1 MLTINFKDFPL
12 HDGDIVLDLGCG
24 EGRHVINA
32 YLQAN
37 VVAIGVDLSHRDL
50 TIATLRAAPY
60 IGEPPQDS
68 HERRQDSHERTQDSH
83 ERTQNESKE
92 NCVGR
97 FYLQQADAAY
107 LPFADASI
115 DKIICS
121 EVLEHIENYRGVLC
135 EINRV
140 LKPKGI
146 LAVSVPREWPEKICW
161 WLSEAYHQKE
171 GGHIRIFNA
180 RELRADIEALDFA
193 FTARHWAHAL
203 HVPFW
208 WLKCLCWKSQDK
220 SCIIK
225 LYHCMLVW
233 DLMRRPWFTQ
243 TLERWLN
250 PIIGKSV
257 VMYFK
262 KPEKFSYRES

>member
-1 MLTINFKDFPL
+1 MLTINFKDFPVN
-12 HDGDIVLDLGCG
+12 DGDLVLDLGCG

-37 VVAIGVDLSHRDL
+37 IVALGVDLSLRDL
-50 TIATLRAAPY
+50 TTARLRFAPFALANK
-60 IGEPPQDS
+60 EDTAEDS
-68 HERRQDSHERTQDSH
+68 SNNHVVKHFH
-83 ERTQNESKE
+83 
-92 NCVGR
+92 
-97 FYLQQADAAY
+97 LQQADAAC
-107 LPFADASI
+107 LPFGDASI

-121 EVLEHIENYRGVLC
+121 EVLEHIENYQDVLR

-140 LKPKGI
+140 LKPNGM
-146 LAVSVPREWPEKICW
+146 LVVSVPRAWPEKICW
-161 WLSEAYHQKE
+161 WLSAAYHQNA

-180 RELRADIEALDFA
+180 NKLRADIEVRGFI

-208 WLKCLCWKSQDK
+208 WLKCLWWKSQDK
-220 SCIIK
+220 SCIIQQ
-225 LYHCMLVW
+225 YHRLLVW
-233 DLMRRPWFTQ
+233 DLMCRPWFTQ

-250 PIIGKSV
+250 PIMGKSV

-262 KPEKFSYRES
+262 KPNS